1 MGCPI
6 RQRVGHLVFP
16 IMSPLQSFIR
26 SAATQAFAVIGAQTL
41 SIAGGAE
48 LACVIAEVRDSSELM
63 EYGQDPTS
71 DQSAVVQRDV
81 FDAAYPLAS
90 QSYLKKVAVAAGRTM
105 RVSGIDRGRD
115 FVTVHLSGKEKA

>member
-1 MGCPI
+1 
-6 RQRVGHLVFP
+6 
-16 IMSPLQSFIR
+16 
-26 SAATQAFAVIGAQTL
+26 
-41 SIAGGAE
+41 
-48 LACVIAEVRDSSELM
+48 M

-81 FDAAYPLAS
+81 FDAAYPLAL